1 MQVFV
6 SSFSVAEDQV
16 SQWRGYSRGSS
27 GISLAFD
34 LTALR
39 PPAEADTLVSF
50 APCVYE
56 LDVKKKL
63 IKHALQHFMDE
74 VCRYWSDLF
83 GAGQQLIKKGADPTT
98 QTEFGNLIIQ
108 NTPDFTK
115 NLQAATARTQADLLR
130 LAALLKNS
138 SFHEEQEWRLVLPI
152 SVAKEALVHPRLFR
166 AEGTTLVPYIAYPF
180 ALNPDG
186 SLPLVDLILGPGS
199 DVNAVPAAE
208 SFLRTEGI
216 KLIPRESQVPY
227 RPW

>member
-74 VCRYWSDLF
+74 VSRYWSDLF

-180 ALNPDG
+180 GIESRRFTTSSGLN
-186 SLPLVDLILGPGS
+186 SRTRQ